1 MHRRE
6 SAEIQMHRR
15 EDIYCAQML
24 GARVSVIWC
33 AQSGHVC
40 GECCF
45 VSAVEF

>member
-24 GARVSVIWC
+24 GARVSVFGVR
-33 AQSGHVC
+33 SLDM
-40 GECCF
+40 F
-45 VSAVEF
+45 VESVVL